1 MSIENTD
8 TRPEAESRENSVDAT
23 RGEPLAVRAQQ
34 RKAELETALSR
45 LQPADQRQRDDI
57 ELALAAVAGLLTGDV
72 TRLAAS
78 TAVDHNRWLER
89 TKHLAETTPTIHS
102 AD

>member
-1 MSIENTD
+1 MSIETTE
-8 TRPEAESRENSVDAT
+8 TRPVDVHRENSVDAT
-23 RGEPLAVRAQQ
+23 RGEPLAERALQ
-34 RKAELETALSR
+34 RQAELEAALST

-57 ELALAAVAGLLTGDV
+57 ELALAAVAELLTGDL

-78 TAVDHNRWLER
+78 TAADLNGWLER
-89 TKHLAETTPTIHS
+89 TKHLAETTPTIYS